1 MSEHSYLENIEM
13 QATFSGCPRLK
24 NVFLHVEHVKGKL
37 TAQPKK
43 EIKLTRLKPADYYL
57 LLFSSFS
64 YKNVIN
70 VKKL

>member
-1 MSEHSYLENIEM
+1 M
-13 QATFSGCPRLK
+13 QACFSGCPRLK

-43 EIKLTRLKPADYYL
+43 ETKLTRLKPAEYYL

>member
-1 MSEHSYLENIEM
+1 M
-13 QATFSGCPRLK
+13 QASFSGCPRLK

-43 EIKLTRLKPADYYL
+43 EIKLTRLKPAEYYL
-57 LLFSSFS
+57 LLFSLFS
-64 YKNVIN
+64 YKNIIN